1 MKETSE
7 SGWYRDFSSLN
18 NYVQG
23 LFFIGGK
30 SMNLDFSVIV
40 ERIPYILGG
49 LQYTITISLV
59 AAIIGSVIG
68 VVSAI
73 FNRKK
78 SVVGSLINIYID
90 LFRGT
95 PVFFQLFFFYFGLP
109 QVTGYIIDP
118 FTAAVLCFGL
128 NSGAYLSEIIRS
140 GLEQVDKGQIEAAK
154 ALGVSGKDIMKDI
167 VIPQAIRNVLPA
179 LVNEFITLTKETT
192 IVSAIG
198 IADMMKRFQVVSA
211 STFVFFEPL
220 LVIGV
225 AYYILNKGLS
235 YGGKWLERKLRYA

>member
-1 MKETSE
+1 
-7 SGWYRDFSSLN
+7 
-18 NYVQG
+18 
-23 LFFIGGK
+23 
-30 SMNLDFSVIV
+30 MNLNFSVIA
-40 ERIPYILGG
+40 ERIPYILAG
-49 LQYTITISLV
+49 LQYTISISLI
-59 AAIIGSVIG
+59 AALLGSTIG
-68 VVSAI
+68 VISAI
-73 FNRKK
+73 FNKK
-78 SVVGSLINIYID
+78 HSVMGTLINIYID

-109 QVTGYIIDP
+109 QVSGYMIDP
-118 FTAAVLCFGL
+118 FTAAILCFGL

-154 ALGVSGKDIMKDI
+154 ALGVPSFDIMKDI

-192 IVSAIG
+192 IVSTIG

-220 LVIGV
+220 LVIGI
-225 AYYILNKGLS
+225 AYYVLNKLLS
-235 YGGKWLERKLRYA
+235 YGGKWLERKLQYA